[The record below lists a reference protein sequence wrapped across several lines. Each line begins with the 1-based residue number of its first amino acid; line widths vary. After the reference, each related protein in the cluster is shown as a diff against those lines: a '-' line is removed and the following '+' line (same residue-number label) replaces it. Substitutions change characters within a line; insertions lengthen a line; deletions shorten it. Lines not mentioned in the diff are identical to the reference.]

1 MKVGDE
7 MAILTIKN
15 LTLQFG
21 GLLAVNDLSFTV
33 KKNSISSII
42 GPNGAGKTSVFNMI
56 TGFYRPTSGEI
67 HLDEKSLMNRKPS
80 QITKFGLAR
89 TFQNLRLFPNL
100 SVLDNVKSGM
110 HCRTK
115 QGVIGALLRTKSQ
128 KEEERLIEE
137 VALECI
143 DFVGIRQ
150 YMKRAAKN
158 LPYGAQRYLEIARA
172 LATKPKII
180 LLDEPAA
187 GLNFEEKQNLIQLIR
202 RIRDDFNITVLMI
215 EHDMGLIKQI
225 SEHITVIDYGC
236 KIAEGTP
243 SDVLNNEK
251 VIEAYL
257 GKEEIM

>member
-1 MKVGDE
+1 MTVLSVE
-7 MAILTIKN
+7 N
-15 LTLQFG
+15 LTLKFG
-21 GLLAVNDLSFTV
+21 GLTAVNDLSFQV
-33 KKNSISSII
+33 EENSIASII

-56 TGFYRPTSGEI
+56 TGFYSPTSGKI
-67 HLDEKSLMNRKPS
+67 DLMGKSLVNKKPS
-80 QITKFGLAR
+80 QITQIGLAR

-115 QGVIGALLRTKSQ
+115 QTVLGALLRTKAQ
-128 KEEERLIEE
+128 RAEEKYIED
-137 VALECI
+137 VAYECI
-143 DFVGIRQ
+143 DFVGIRK
-150 YMKRAAKN
+150 YANRAAKN

-172 LATKPKII
+172 LATQPKLL

-187 GLNFEEKQNLIQLIR
+187 GLNFEEKQYLIELIR
-202 RIRDDFNITVLMI
+202 RIRDKYNITVLMI

-225 SEHITVIDYGC
+225 SEKITVIDYGC

-243 SDVLNNEK
+243 EQVLSNEK

-257 GKEEIM
+257 GKEEDEE

>member
-1 MKVGDE
+1 MSL
-7 MAILTIKN
+7 LTVKD
-15 LTLQFG
+15 LKLQFG

-33 KKNSISSII
+33 EKNSISSII

-67 HLDEKSLMNRKPS
+67 NLDGTSLINKKPS
-80 QITKFGLAR
+80 QITALGMAR

-115 QGVIGALLRTKSQ
+115 QAVWGALFQTKSQ
-128 KEEERLIEE
+128 KEEERLIEQ
-137 VALECI
+137 VAMDCI
-143 DFVGIRQ
+143 EFVGITK
-150 YMKRAAKN
+150 YLKRSAKN

-172 LATKPKII
+172 LATQPKLL

-187 GLNFEEKQNLIQLIR
+187 GLNFEEKQYLIGLIR
-202 RIRDDFNITVLMI
+202 RVRDEFNITVLMI
-215 EHDMGLIKQI
+215 EHDMALIKQI

-243 SDVLNNEK
+243 EEVLKNEK

-257 GKEEIM
+257 GKEEVV

>member
-1 MKVGDE
+1 MS
-7 MAILTIKN
+7 ILTVKN
-15 LTLQFG
+15 LKLQFG
-21 GLLAVNDLSFTV
+21 GLLAVDDLSFTV
-33 KKNSISSII
+33 EKNSISSII

-56 TGFYRPTSGEI
+56 TGFYRPTGGEI
-67 HLDEKSLMNRKPS
+67 ILDGDSLINKKPS
-80 QITKFGLAR
+80 KITSLGMAR

-115 QGVIGALLRTKSQ
+115 QTVWGALFRTKNQ
-128 KEEERLIEE
+128 KTEEQLIEE
-137 VALECI
+137 VARECI
-143 DFVGIRQ
+143 DFVGIRK
-150 YMKRAAKN
+150 YTNRAAKN
-158 LPYGAQRYLEIARA
+158 LPYGEQRYLEIARA

-187 GLNFEEKQNLIQLIR
+187 GLNFEEKQYLINLIR
-202 RIRDDFNITVLMI
+202 RIRDEFNITVLMI
-215 EHDMGLIKQI
+215 EHDMALIKQI

-243 SDVLNNEK
+243 HEVLQDEK

-257 GKEEIM
+257 GKEDAV

>member
-1 MKVGDE
+1 MS
-7 MAILTIKN
+7 ILTVKN
-15 LTLQFG
+15 LKLQFG

-33 KKNSISSII
+33 EKNTISSII

-67 HLDEKSLMNRKPS
+67 ELDGTSLINNKPS
-80 QITKFGLAR
+80 QITKLGMAR

-100 SVLDNVKSGM
+100 SALDNVKSGM

-115 QGVIGALLRTKSQ
+115 EAVWGALFHTKSQ

-137 VALECI
+137 VAQECI
-143 DFVGIRQ
+143 DFVGVRK
-150 YMKRAAKN
+150 YMKRSAKN

-172 LATKPKII
+172 LATKPKIL

-187 GLNFEEKQNLIQLIR
+187 GLNFEEKQYLIQLIR
-202 RIRDDFNITVLMI
+202 RIRDEFNITVLMI
-215 EHDMGLIKQI
+215 EHDMGLIKEI
-225 SEHITVIDYGC
+225 SENITVIDYGC

-243 SDVLNNEK
+243 DEVLKNEK

-257 GKEEIM
+257 GKEDVI

>member
-1 MKVGDE
+1 MTVLSVE
-7 MAILTIKN
+7 N
-15 LTLQFG
+15 LTLTFG
-21 GLLAVNDLSFTV
+21 GLTAVNNLSFQIEE
-33 KKNSISSII
+33 NSISSII

-56 TGFYRPTSGEI
+56 TGFYSPTSGKI
-67 HLDEKSLMNRKPS
+67 DLLGQSLVHKKPS
-80 QITKFGLAR
+80 QITKIGLAR

-115 QGVIGALLRTKSQ
+115 QAVLGALFRTKAQ
-128 KEEERLIEE
+128 RAEEKYIED
-137 VALECI
+137 VAYQCI
-143 DFVGIRQ
+143 DFVGIRK
-150 YMKRAAKN
+150 YTNRAAKN

-172 LATKPKII
+172 LATQPKLL

-187 GLNFEEKQNLIQLIR
+187 GLNYEEKQYLIELIH
-202 RIRDDFNITVLMI
+202 RIRNEFNITVLMI

-225 SEHITVIDYGC
+225 SEKITVIDYGC

-243 SDVLNNEK
+243 EEVLSNEK

-257 GKEEIM
+257 GKEED